1 MGLLLDGF
9 DNKVA
14 VVTGAGRMRS
24 IGRPIALTLARAGCD
39 LVLTGTGK
47 SPDRYPEDEKA
58 VGWRDVESVAEEI
71 RALGR
76 RALAVVSD
84 VADPDAVQALSRK
97 VVAELGRVDFV
108 INNAG
113 STRGQDRQP
122 VVTLPV
128 SEWQRVIATNLHGS
142 FYMCQAFAQR
152 MIEGGQGG
160 AIINISTLGARLLAA
175 GTAAYASSK
184 LAINGLT
191 TILSGEL
198 GQHGIRVNG
207 VCPGLIDTSRL
218 DDVGR
223 GDAWNRLVKA
233 FIPLGR
239 AGTGADI
246 ANMVA
251 FLCSDQGAWI
261 SGQNIYVDGGHGHVP
276 LYMGASG
283 GGAAGGKE

>member
-1 MGLLLDGF
+1 MIKENDLSLTLTGF

-14 VVTGAGRMRS
+14 LVTGAGRMRS
-24 IGRPIALTLARAGCD
+24 IGRPIALTLAKAGCD
-39 LVLTGTGK
+39 VVLTGTGK
-47 SPDRYPEDEKA
+47 SPERYPEDEQA
-58 VGWRDVESVAEEI
+58 AGWRDIESVADEI

-76 RALAVVSD
+76 RALPLVSD
-84 VADPDAVQALSRK
+84 VADPEAVEELSRR
-97 VVAELGRVDFV
+97 VVAEMGRIDIVV
-108 INNAG
+108 NNAG

-122 VVTLPV
+122 VATLPV
-128 SEWQRVIATNLHGS
+128 SEWQRVIDTNLNGS
-142 FYMCQAFAQR
+142 FYMCQAFARR
-152 MIEGGQGG
+152 MIEGKQGG

-184 LAINGLT
+184 VAINGLT

-198 GQHGIRVNG
+198 GQYGIRVNG

-223 GDAWNRLVKA
+223 GDAWNGLVKS

-239 AGTGADI
+239 AGTGEDI

-251 FLCSDQGAWI
+251 FLCSEQGSWI
-261 SGQNIYVDGGHGHVP
+261 SGQNIYVDGGYTNVP
-276 LYMGASG
+276 LMGA
-283 GGAAGGKE
+283 

>member
-1 MGLLLDGF
+1 MGLSLTGF
-9 DNKVA
+9 DDKVA

-39 LVLTGTGK
+39 IVLTGTGK
-47 SPDRYPEDEKA
+47 SPTLYPEDERA
-58 VGWRDVESVAEEI
+58 AGWRDIESVADEI
-71 RALGR
+71 RAIGR
-76 RALAVVSD
+76 RALPVVSD
-84 VADPDAVQALSRK
+84 VTDPEAVTALASRVIADM
-97 VVAELGRVDFV
+97 GRIDFLV
-108 INNAG
+108 NNAG

-122 VVTLPV
+122 VATLPAA
-128 SEWQRVIATNLHGS
+128 EWRRVIDTNLNGS
-142 FYMCQAFAQR
+142 FYMCQAFAR
-152 MIEGGQGG
+152 HMIGSKRGG

-218 DDVGR
+218 DDMR
-223 GDAWNRLVKA
+223 QSPMWDPLIKS

-239 AGTGADI
+239 AGTGDDI
-246 ANMVA
+246 AYMVA

-261 SGQNIYVDGGHGHVP
+261 SGQNIFVDGGYTSVP
-276 LYMGASG
+276 LMTG
-283 GGAAGGKE
+283 